1 MILYNM
7 SNTNDKMIVEL
18 NDAQIFINEQ
28 YMDYMY
34 EFLPNVK
41 IFKVHQNNGRKN
53 LKQIEKTTKDNITY
67 LTTNM

>member
-1 MILYNM
+1 
-7 SNTNDKMIVEL
+7 MIVEL
-18 NDAQIFINEQ
+18 NDAQTFINEQ
-28 YMDYMY
+28 YMDY

-67 LTTNM
+67 LTTKM

>member
-1 MILYNM
+1 
-7 SNTNDKMIVEL
+7 MIVEL
-18 NDAQIFINEQ
+18 NDAQTFINEQ
-28 YMDYMY
+28 YMDY